1 MNNNKFLTDY
11 LVIFTNSQ
19 NDLLELLLDNKSYDK
34 VPIFKELATIVS
46 KLTSCTYSI
55 IYELNIASRG
65 QHQNIKELEEIR
77 KNILKKDIFKLT
89 DKRIKEKIR
98 KNLYYANTLDSLL
111 LNYLPDIDNTN
122 YGLVNE
128 IIDIYEILNNLF
140 I

>member
-19 NDLLELLLDNKSYDK
+19 NDLIEALLDNKGYDK
-34 VPIFKELATIVS
+34 VPILKELVTIVS

-65 QHQNIKELEEIR
+65 QEQNIKELEEIR
-77 KNILKKDIFKLT
+77 KSILKKDIFKLT

-128 IIDIYEILNNLF
+128 IIDIYEILNDLF

>member
-19 NDLLELLLDNKSYDK
+19 NDLTETLLSNKYYDK
-34 VPIFKELATIVS
+34 LPILKELVTIVS

-55 IYELNIASRG
+55 IYELNIVSRG
-65 QHQNIKELEEIR
+65 QEQNIKELEEIR

>member
-19 NDLLELLLDNKSYDK
+19 NDLTETLLSNKYYDK
-34 VPIFKELATIVS
+34 LPVLKELVTIVS

-55 IYELNIASRG
+55 IYELNIVSRG
-65 QHQNIKELEEIR
+65 QEQNIKELEDIR
-77 KNILKKDIFKLT
+77 KNILKKDVFKLA

-111 LNYLPDIDNTN
+111 LNYLPEIDDTN

>member
-1 MNNNKFLTDY
+1 M
-11 LVIFTNSQ
+11 
-19 NDLLELLLDNKSYDK
+19 
-34 VPIFKELATIVS
+34 
-46 KLTSCTYSI
+46 CTYSI
-55 IYELNIASRG
+55 IYELNIVSRG
-65 QHQNIKELEEIR
+65 QEQNIKELEDIR
-77 KNILKKDIFKLT
+77 KNILKKDVFKLA

-111 LNYLPDIDNTN
+111 LNYLPEIDDTN

>member
-34 VPIFKELATIVS
+34 VPIFKELVTIVS

-55 IYELNIASRG
+55 IYELNIVSNG
-65 QHQNIKELEEIR
+65 QEQNIKDLEEIR

-98 KNLYYANTLDSLL
+98 KNLYYANTLDLLL

-128 IIDIYEILNNLF
+128 IIDIYEILNDLF